1 MNDDDETYRVGRGR
15 PPLHTRFAPGKS
27 GNPRGR
33 PKGRKSSATILDEL
47 LSRKVPVG
55 EGRNRRSMTMEEVMI
70 RRICQKAA
78 NGELKYVELVLRL
91 KQMQGGDEEQ
101 PAVPSAEDE
110 QILARFL
117 AKQSRS
123 DDAAP

>member
-1 MNDDDETYRVGRGR
+1 MSDGGEAYLVGRGR
-15 PPLHTRFAPGKS
+15 PPLHSRFAPGKS

-47 LSRKVPVG
+47 LSRKVAVG

-91 KQMQGGDEEQ
+91 KQMQGGAEEQ
-101 PAVPSAEDE
+101 PAVSSAEDDLIF
-110 QILARFL
+110 QRFL
-117 AKQSRS
+117 EKNGWS
-123 DDAAP
+123 DDGAA